1 MLDPK
6 YSCNLAIYVRFVG
19 WMHGKEVQGEDKIDM
34 LADLAEREYVVFI
47 LHFMAGYPLLRHNC
61 QFVQHMIF
69 FRLE

>member
-1 MLDPK
+1 
-6 YSCNLAIYVRFVG
+6 
-19 WMHGKEVQGEDKIDM
+19 MHGKEVQGEDKIDM